1 MFWSSVNL
9 TGNQTAFR
17 RRRRSIVFW
26 SSVNL
31 TGNQTKLGQEEIDA
45 LFWSSVNLTGNQ
57 TVSFRF
63 PAWLSFWSSVNL
75 TGNQTMIRVALAKR
89 GFGAVSIQML
99 VKSLSFTVEVVAPFW
114 SGIFKKGGDLPEIGW
129 FSSSWEEFERGGE
142 SRPQSETC

>member
-1 MFWSSVNL
+1 MRSSL
-9 TGNQTAFR
+9 
-17 RRRRSIVFW
+17 
-26 SSVNL
+26 
-31 TGNQTKLGQEEIDA
+31 
-45 LFWSSVNLTGNQ
+45 
-57 TVSFRF
+57 
-63 PAWLSFWSSVNL
+63 FWSSVNL

-114 SGIFKKGGDLPEIGW
+114 SGIFKKRGDLPEIGW